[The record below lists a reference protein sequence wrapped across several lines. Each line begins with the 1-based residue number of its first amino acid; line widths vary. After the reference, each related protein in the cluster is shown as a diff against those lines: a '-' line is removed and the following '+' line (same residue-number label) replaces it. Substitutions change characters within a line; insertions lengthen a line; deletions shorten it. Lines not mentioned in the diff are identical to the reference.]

1 MTLRGSIGS
10 PLSAL
15 AQHFVV
21 CLGQHCCINDT
32 FPPSKCGSSCC
43 ADIICDEVTD
53 NYMVSKQSVVS
64 EGITMAL
71 VYSLLVSNA
80 NPWTLLYCWT
90 LQRHGI
96 YLTFLDDFPL
106 IRKALEGC
114 YVQWFQIKI
123 LDVKQKTRKRT
134 PAIQLRVE
142 NVPISYKAAL
152 WTVGGSWK
160 THAGFTQIILMQ
172 TFRTIINKSNKFCLV
187 F

>member
-1 MTLRGSIGS
+1 MAETNRIISCYGVREQHLLHAAFTLQRSPPPPFARVATSPHRCSNEGFLTNRSLSAPLQICNWPMTLRGSIGS

-71 VYSLLVSNA
+71 VYSLLVSKA

-114 YVQWFQIKI
+114 YVQ
-123 LDVKQKTRKRT
+123 
-134 PAIQLRVE
+134 
-142 NVPISYKAAL
+142 
-152 WTVGGSWK
+152 
-160 THAGFTQIILMQ
+160 
-172 TFRTIINKSNKFCLV
+172 
-187 F
+187 